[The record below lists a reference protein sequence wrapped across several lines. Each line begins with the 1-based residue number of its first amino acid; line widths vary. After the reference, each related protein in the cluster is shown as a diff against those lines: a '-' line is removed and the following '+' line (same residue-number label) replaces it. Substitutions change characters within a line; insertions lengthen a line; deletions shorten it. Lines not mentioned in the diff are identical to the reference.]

1 MVNGAI
7 IVLIF
12 WSRSIVSI
20 NTDSN
25 ETVVTS
31 ITVNLKLGLTN
42 KAVPPPLAP
51 HYLIDETLQ

>member
-1 MVNGAI
+1 MVTI
-7 IVLIF
+7 IVWTF

-25 ETVVTS
+25 ESVITS

-42 KAVPPPLAP
+42 KAVPPQLAL
-51 HYLIDETLQ
+51 HDIIDETLL